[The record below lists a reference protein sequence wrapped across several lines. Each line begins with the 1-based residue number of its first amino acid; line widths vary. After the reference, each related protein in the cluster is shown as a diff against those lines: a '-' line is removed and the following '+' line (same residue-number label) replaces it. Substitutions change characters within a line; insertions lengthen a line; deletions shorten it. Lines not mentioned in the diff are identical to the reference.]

1 MEGEVAISSR
11 HFFKIM
17 MPGFKDE
24 LILPRSVCKK
34 LKQVNMMKLVAILKS
49 GKESWKIDQ
58 VCRSNNEDGMMCLKG
73 EGWTQFVNHHKLSV
87 ADFLVFEYNINI
99 TTTAPQLHLN
109 LLLFHTSSASEK
121 DFLLHSHNKQRHHH
135 STNTTPP
142 RESDKDSVESDRRQN
157 SEFFLTM
164 KPSHACKH
172 APKVTI
178 PAEFVRWNNLSKI
191 SRITLRDP
199 YGIAWPVKLVYETIG
214 KFPLRMG
221 TGWPDFYAANN
232 LKNGDVCRFQLNPC
246 LLKSKSVVFDV
257 KIFPAKPNN
266 TNNTSTSGKGK
277 DTTVDASCRSR
288 SSDFVLTMKPSY
300 ADKHAPQVTIP
311 AEFTRPNNLSEKSDA
326 TLRDPNGRAWPVK
339 LVLQKVGQ
347 SFRLRMGKGW
357 AEFYESN
364 NLKNGDLCRFQ
375 LNRPSLKSKTA
386 VFDVKIFPS

>member
-11 HFFKIM
+11 HFFKVM

-24 LILPRSVCKK
+24 LILPQSVCKK

-49 GKESWKIDQ
+49 GKGSWKIDQ
-58 VCRSNNEDGMMCLKG
+58 VCRSNNEDGVMCVKG
-73 EGWTQFVNHHKLSV
+73 EGWTQFVNDHNFSI

-109 LLLFHTSSASEK
+109 LLLFHTSSPSEK
-121 DFLLHSHNKQRHHH
+121 DFLLHSHHKHRHHH
-135 STNTTPP
+135 STNTTT
-142 RESDKDSVESDRRQN
+142 RESDKDSVESYGRQN

-221 TGWPDFYAANN
+221 NGWPDFYESNN
-232 LKNGDVCRFQLNPC
+232 LKNGDICRFQLNPR

-266 TNNTSTSGKGK
+266 TNTSTGDKSGK
-277 DTTVDASCRSR
+277 DTKVDASCRSR
-288 SSDFVLTMKPSY
+288 SSEFVLTMKPSY
-300 ADKHAPQVTIP
+300 ADKYAPQVTIP
-311 AEFTRPNNLSEKSDA
+311 AEFMRSNNLSKKSEI

-339 LVLQKVGQ
+339 LMLRKVGQ

-357 AEFYESN
+357 PEFYESN

-375 LNRPSLKSKTA
+375 LNRRSLKSKTA
-386 VFDVKIFPS
+386 VFDVKISPS